1 MEELQRI
8 DDKSNNIQSYY
19 SPAYYE
25 PLLEYVEIIADIY
38 KPLSSEDYECGLVTS
53 KALGNFVYRYFE
65 NRIDKSFEKKYLANK
80 DIQETIT
87 ALGYDVD
94 KFWYLLLFVCDFSCG
109 MCVNGI
115 VPNKSPKE
123 HLKKL
128 SNAIFENLETYDGKT
143 YEISFKSSAKIVLEI
158 KGKHKITIEDPNA
171 IYHLAEMLLVELD
184 KFKIGSFLSQ
194 SKTEVKTKNGKIEG
208 VKSSDSFHICY
219 VANML
224 LKFFDLKPSKRVR
237 QKKGT
242 LISFNKYLFVSK
254 LIVITGLSDNMKL
267 LKNDMESSEDKLK
280 EYLREY
286 KKYKFD
292 MINSLYF

>member
-1 MEELQRI
+1 MEELRKI
-8 DDKSNNIQSYY
+8 DDKKDNIHSYY
-19 SPAYYE
+19 SPDYYE

-38 KPLSSEDYECGLVTS
+38 KPLTPEDYECGLITS
-53 KALGNFVYRYFE
+53 KAQGNFVYRYFE
-65 NRIDKSFEKKYLANK
+65 NKIDKSFEEKFLDK

-94 KFWYLLLFVCDFSCG
+94 KFWYLLLFVYDFSCG

-143 YEISFKSSAKIVLEI
+143 NEISFKSSAKIILEI
-158 KGKHKITIEDPNA
+158 KGKHKISIEDPNA
-171 IYHLAEMLLVELD
+171 IYHLAEMLLLELD
-184 KFKIGSFLSQ
+184 KFKTGSFLSQ

-208 VKSSDSFHICY
+208 VTSSDSFYICY

-224 LKFFDLKPSKRVR
+224 LKFFDLNPPKKTK

-242 LISFNKYLFVSK
+242 SISSNKYLFVSR
-254 LIVITGLSDNMKL
+254 LIKITGLSDNMNLVKS
-267 LKNDMESSEDKLK
+267 DMESSEDSLK
-280 EYLREY
+280 GYLNQFKR
-286 KKYKFD
+286 YKFD